1 MPLSPCPAA
10 HSATVVHQQVPLLK
24 PAGAGAHKFIL
35 HGMRAG
41 GRYALGG
48 GREITADAEGQLRFG
63 AAAGAVS
70 VTLL

>member
-1 MPLSPCPAA
+1 
-10 HSATVVHQQVPLLK
+10 VPLLK

-63 AAAGAVS
+63 AAACAVS